1 MIAPIVDIE
10 VVKLAC
16 VLAFGIPVVMIGGA
30 GCLYWTAWLMGKLWR
45 IRR

>member
-1 MIAPIVDIE
+1 MIPPIVDIE

-16 VLAFGIPVVMIGGA
+16 VLAFGVPVVMICGVCLLRGA
-30 GCLYWTAWLMGKLWR
+30 AWLMGRLWR